1 MEKTQNGAKH
11 ALPLV
16 LGLAL
21 LAALVTNAPEAAD
34 ACREGL
40 GVCARLLIPS
50 LFPFFVLSGFLNR
63 LGLPGLLG
71 RLLAP
76 AAMRLF
82 GVSGAGASALLIGL
96 TGGYPAGAA
105 YIGDMARQ
113 GSVSPRE
120 AERLLAF
127 CNNSGPAFIVGAVGV
142 GVLGSAKLGL
152 LLYLIHVL
160 AALLTGLLFRGKRPC
175 AEIQPVF
182 LESMDPSLA
191 LTESVRQAVTA
202 MLSVCGFALCFTVL
216 LAVLDGRGTLSLL
229 CGVIAARFRFEPRF
243 VRAML
248 TGFFE
253 LGSGAAAMQGLH
265 PCRESFALAAF
276 LLGWGGLSV
285 HFQTLGV
292 LRGSN
297 VKGALHMAGRL
308 MSAGFAALMAYAA
321 GTWVF

>member
-1 MEKTQNGAKH
+1 VTTRNGKKD
-11 ALPLV
+11 ALYLIAG
-16 LGLAL
+16 LGL
-21 LAALVTNAPEAAD
+21 LAALLINAATAAA
-34 ACREGL
+34 ACRDAL
-40 GVCARLLIPS
+40 GVCAKLLIPS

-113 GSVSPRE
+113 GSVSRQE

-142 GVLGSAKLGL
+142 GIFGSVKYGL
-152 LLYLIHVL
+152 LLYLVHVL
-160 AALLTGLLFRGKRPC
+160 SALLTGLFFRGKRPC
-175 AEIQPVF
+175 AETQPI
-182 LESMDPSLA
+182 LLDSADPSLA
-191 LTESVRQAVTA
+191 LVESVRQAVA
-202 MLSVCGFALCFTVL
+202 SLLNVCGFALCFSVL
-216 LAVLDGRGTLSLL
+216 LAVLDGNGTLTLL
-229 CGVIAARFRFEPRF
+229 CGVLAARFHFEPRF

-248 TGFFE
+248 TGLFE
-253 LGSGAAAMQGLH
+253 LGSGTAAMQGLR
-265 PCRESFALAAF
+265 PCPESFALAAF

-292 LRGSN
+292 LSDSKL
-297 VKGALHMAGRL
+297 KGALHMAGRL
-308 MSAGFAALMAYAA
+308 MSAGFAGILAYLA
-321 GTWVF
+321 GLVVF

>member
-1 MEKTQNGAKH
+1 MEKTQGGAKR
-11 ALPLV
+11 ALLLV
-16 LGLAL
+16 SGLAL

-40 GVCARLLIPS
+40 GVCARLLIPA

-120 AERLLAF
+120 AERLLAV

-142 GVLGSAKLGL
+142 GVFGSVRLGL

-175 AEIQPVF
+175 QEIQPVF
-182 LESMDPSLA
+182 VESADPALA
-191 LTESVRQAVTA
+191 LVESVRQAVTA
-202 MLSVCGFALCFTVL
+202 MLGVCGFALCFTVL
-216 LAVLDGRGTLSLL
+216 LAVLDGHGALTMVSAALAERGH
-229 CGVIAARFRFEPRF
+229 FEPRF

-248 TGFFE
+248 TGLFE
-253 LGSGAAAMQGLH
+253 LGSGAAALQGLR

-292 LRGSN
+292 LRGSE

-308 MSAGFAALMAYAA
+308 MSAGFAAVIAYAVGA
-321 GTWVF
+321 WVF